1 MLHVDQDFHILLP
14 GRARCELHFRFYLSH
29 ILTVNSTLLVV
40 AGYHASRLNYGSSTA
55 CSCFV
60 RSLSSIA
67 LFNANLDTKVPY
79 TAFAVMN
86 FVWRINY
93 INEKGVCIIGM
104 DKIAL
109 MPLIIFEVIVNVSA
123 RPP

>member
-1 MLHVDQDFHILLP
+1 
-14 GRARCELHFRFYLSH
+14 
-29 ILTVNSTLLVV
+29 
-40 AGYHASRLNYGSSTA
+40 
-55 CSCFV
+55 
-60 RSLSSIA
+60 
-67 LFNANLDTKVPY
+67 VPY